1 MRLIDAD
8 MVIKNIHERSYI
20 SNALSEI
27 FETIID
33 EQPTAYDA
41 DGVVRKLDEMKRKSL
56 YSHAISFSDEDLG
69 KAFGFEIA
77 IDVVK
82 RGRKNDK

>member
-1 MRLIDAD
+1 MKLIDAD
-8 MVIKNIHERSYI
+8 MTIKNIHERTYI
-20 SNALSEI
+20 SKALSEI

-33 EQPTAYDA
+33 EQPTAYDV
-41 DGVVRKLDEMKRKSL
+41 DGVVQKLDEMKRKSL
-56 YSHAISFSDEDLG
+56 YGHAISFSDEDLG

-82 RGRKNDK
+82 RGGKSDK